1 MNIDIEIT
9 LIKEHSDILCYVYSN
24 SELLD
29 VVSASNEAMIISIP
43 DSLERISLVAKDV
56 ITGEIVFKEDF
67 CTQDLL

>member
-9 LIKEHSDILCYVYSN
+9 LIKELSDILCYVYSN